1 MRPMFPAAD
10 RCDARHRGGATRRE
24 AARCHTTYQV
34 PELPL
39 TWPRSGFRRVGAM
52 GDDQTN
58 KLLPALTLGGK
69 PVAASSPAKPGS
81 PATVN
86 GCFEGMTG
94 RLRWQQRKAA
104 HYRTADPR

>member
-1 MRPMFPAAD
+1 
-10 RCDARHRGGATRRE
+10 
-24 AARCHTTYQV
+24 
-34 PELPL
+34 
-39 TWPRSGFRRVGAM
+39 M

-58 KLLPALTLGGK
+58 KPLPALTLGGK

-94 RLRWQQRKAA
+94 RLRWQQ
-104 HYRTADPR
+104 